1 LSSNL
6 AGKGS
11 QAEERQLKRTLGLG
25 ALVLYGVGD
34 ILGAGIYA
42 LVGKTAGI
50 VGSACWLSFVIALVV
65 AFLTGLSYAEL
76 GSRMPRAAGAAAF
89 CQAAFR
95 KPFLSYLIGFLMM
108 FSGMVSMAT
117 VAHAFGGYFRALF
130 PAVPLY
136 AVILVFFL
144 LLGFINFRGIRES
157 SMANILCTCVEVSG
171 IMIVIM
177 AGLRFFGQA
186 NYFEITPMTSVSMT
200 GALFQGG
207 ILAFYAFIGFEDIVN
222 VSEEARE
229 PEKNIPKAII
239 AALCITSVIYILTA
253 VAAVSAVPAGE
264 LSASSAPLLLVVQK
278 SFPWFPR
285 EIFTLIT
292 FFAVSNTG
300 LLNFI
305 MSSRILYGMSRE
317 GLVPAVF
324 SRVHP
329 RTRTP
334 HWAIFFVFCAVIV
347 LALTGQLVVLAQSGS
362 LLLLTIFTATNISLL
377 KLKNQKLPEP
387 PFKVPAVIPLLGAV
401 SCLTLI
407 AFVPRVAFKTV
418 GVLIL
423 TGAFLFILQILT
435 KRHHGP
441 SASSVKPSL

>member
-1 LSSNL
+1 MSQIPASSGPHL
-6 AGKGS
+6 ES
-11 QAEERQLKRTLGLG
+11 LQLKRSLGLG

-89 CQAAFR
+89 CHAAFR
-95 KPFLSYLIGFLMM
+95 KPFVAYLVGFLMM

-117 VAHAFGGYFRALF
+117 VSHAFGGYFRALF

-136 AVILVFFL
+136 VIIFAFFS

-157 SMANILCTCVEVSG
+157 SMTNILCTCIEVSG
-171 IMIVIM
+171 ILIVII
-177 AGLRFFGQA
+177 AGLRFFGHA
-186 NYFEITPMTSVSMT
+186 NYLEVTPLPSVSTT

-222 VSEEARE
+222 VAEEAHA
-229 PEKNIPKAII
+229 PERNIPKAII

-253 VAAVSAVPAGE
+253 IAAVSAVPASE

-292 FFAVSNTG
+292 FFAVTNTG
-300 LLNFI
+300 LLNCI

-317 GLVPAVF
+317 GLVPAIF
-324 SRVHP
+324 GKIHP
-329 RTRTP
+329 KTQTP
-334 HWAIFFVFCAVIV
+334 HWAILFVFFAALA
-347 LALTGQLVVLAQSGS
+347 LALTGQIVVLAQSGS
-362 LLLLTIFTATNISLL
+362 LLLLSIFVATNVSLL
-377 KLKNQKLPEP
+377 KLKSQKLPAP
-387 PFKVPAVIPLLGAV
+387 PFKVPVIIPLLGAI
-401 SCLTLI
+401 SCLALI
-407 AFVPRVAFKTV
+407 AFVPRIAFKTV
-418 GVLIL
+418 GWLIL
-423 TGAFLFILQILT
+423 AGVLLFFLQKLSRTVQGRSFNAEKQ
-435 KRHHGP
+435 P
-441 SASSVKPSL
+441 

>member
-1 LSSNL
+1 LTQNP
-6 AGKGS
+6 AGKRPS
-11 QAEERQLKRTLGLG
+11 TESLQLKRSLGLG

-50 VGSACWLSFVIALVV
+50 VGSACWLSFAIALVV

-117 VAHAFGGYFRALF
+117 VSHAFGGYFRALF
-130 PAVPLY
+130 PAVPFY
-136 AVILVFFL
+136 AIILVFFSM
-144 LLGFINFRGIRES
+144 LGFINFRGIRES
-157 SMANILCTCVEVSG
+157 SMTNILCTCIEMSG
-171 IMIVIM
+171 ILIVIV
-177 AGLRFFGQA
+177 AGLRFFG
-186 NYFEITPMTSVSMT
+186 NVDYLEITPLPTVSSA

-222 VSEEARE
+222 VSEEAHE
-229 PEKNIPKAII
+229 PERNIPKAII
-239 AALCITSVIYILTA
+239 AALCITSVVYILTA
-253 VAAVSAVPAGE
+253 IAAVSAVPAGE
-264 LSASSAPLLLVVQK
+264 LSSSAAPLLLVVQK

-292 FFAVSNTG
+292 FFAVTNTG
-300 LLNFI
+300 LLNCI

-324 SRVHP
+324 GKIHP
-329 RTRTP
+329 QTQTP
-334 HWAIFFVFCAVIV
+334 HWAILFVFFAALA
-347 LALTGQLVVLAQSGS
+347 LALTGQIVVLAQSGS
-362 LLLLTIFTATNISLL
+362 LLLLSIFVATNVSLL
-377 KLKNQKLPEP
+377 KLKSQKLPEP
-387 PFKVPAVIPLLGAV
+387 PFRVPAVIPLLGAI

-407 AFVPRVAFKTV
+407 AFVPQTAFKTV
-418 GVLIL
+418 GGLIL
-423 TGAFLFILQILT
+423 TGGILFLLQT
-435 KRHHGP
+435 VAQKRSGRFFASGNP
-441 SASSVKPSL
+441 SR